1 MTDDNQYATKIASLH
16 RQAGEFRLKGIET
29 QLSLAVTL
37 CAIAETEIRYTR
49 LDEAIKVL
57 NKVRHHAETI
67 SIHIDEPDHV
77 PRAAIPNL
85 RKQLVQLKKRIDEIE
100 LRVRQR

>member
-1 MTDDNQYATKIASLH
+1 MAEESQYATEIASLH
-16 RQAGEFRLKGIET
+16 RMAGESRLQAIES

-67 SIHIDEPDHV
+67 SIHVGEPDHV
-77 PRAAIPNL
+77 PWAAIPNL

>member
-1 MTDDNQYATKIASLH
+1 MAEDNRYATEIATLH
-16 RQAGEFRLKGIET
+16 RQAGEFRLKAIET
-29 QLSLAVTL
+29 QLSLAGTF
-37 CAIAETEIRYTR
+37 CAIAEAELQHARP
-49 LDEAIKVL
+49 DEAIKVL

-67 SIHIDEPDHV
+67 SIHIHEPDHV

-85 RKQLVQLKKRIDEIE
+85 RKQLVQLKKRMDEIE